1 MIYIDK
7 IYKIGGKEKKYLL
20 RYGIVNNLQNLIVL
34 G

>member
-7 IYKIGGKEKKYLL
+7 IYKIEEKEKKNLL